1 MSLVAVCDNQT
12 ITVSSKPGGG
22 TRYAGSNGYAAGYGM
37 VYTAV
42 GSTSYPAVK
51 TCEKFQL
58 PNNQWTNLPSMKEAR
73 SRFNPCLFGGIVYL
87 CGNNSTIMEAFA
99 PETDTFLPNVQIPVP
114 QNHYCCLYVDN
125 DLLVVNIASFIV
137 KFAAG
142 EGGQLVKR
150 SQVAT
155 PGISKEQCSQPV
167 VDKARGLYF
176 IIQSGTCVC
185 FNMETGVQGPSV

>member
-12 ITVSSKPGGG
+12 TVSSKPGGG

-58 PNNQWTNLPSMKEAR
+58 PNNQWTNLPSMRAAR
-73 SRFNPCLFGGIVYL
+73 SHFNPCLFGGIVYL
-87 CGNNSTIMEAFA
+87 CGYNSTIMEAFA

-114 QNHYCCLYVDN
+114 ENCNCCLYVDN
-125 DLLVVNIASFIV
+125 DLLVLHQKSCIV

-150 SQVAT
+150 SQVT
-155 PGISKEQCSQPV
+155 PPDVSKGQCSQPV

-176 IIQSGTCVC
+176 IIYDGKCVC